1 MEACQI
7 RTEMTTRRFP
17 TERLI
22 WQYTAEVHTAKGTVV
37 IAQTK
42 WSTDQRKPHAEL
54 IQQLIAD
61 GWQPTGTDRLGL
73 KSVLKREPPTERAP
87 DSADPAVLLKHLI
100 ALRDAGMVTEDESVT
115 IKARIVAKV

>member
-1 MEACQI
+1 MEVCQI
-7 RTEMTTRRFP
+7 RTVMTTRRFP

-42 WSTDQRKPHAEL
+42 WSTDQRKPHDEL

-61 GWQPTGTDRLGL
+61 GWQPSGTDRLGL
-73 KSVLKREPPTERAP
+73 ISVLKREPPSKP
-87 DSADPAVLLKHLI
+87 SPNSADPAELLKHLI
-100 ALRDAGMVTEDESVT
+100 ALRNAGVLTEDEIAT

>member
-1 MEACQI
+1 MEVCQI

-22 WQYTAEVHTAKGTVV
+22 WQYTAEVHTAKGMVV

-61 GWQPTGTDRLGL
+61 GWQPSGTDRLGL
-73 KSVLKREPPTERAP
+73 ISVLKRESPSKSAP
-87 DSADPAVLLKHLI
+87 DSADPTALLKHLI
-100 ALRDAGMVTEDESVT
+100 ALRNAGVLTEDEIAT

>member
-1 MEACQI
+1 MEVCQI
-7 RTEMTTRRFP
+7 RTEMTSRRFP

-22 WQYTAEVHTAKGTVV
+22 WQYTAEVHTAKGTEV

-61 GWQPTGTDRLGL
+61 GWQPSGTDRLGL
-73 KSVLKREPPTERAP
+73 ISVLKREPTSRPAPDVADPTE
-87 DSADPAVLLKHLI
+87 LLKHLI
-100 ALRDAGMVTEDESVT
+100 ALRNAGVLTEDEIAA